1 MENKTESFSSFLS
14 DGTETWEVDDGFATI
29 AEAVEVARNEAED
42 SLAPEEGGWTAHY
55 EIIIRNAAG
64 DDVRRENHDIDA
76 PLPPE
81 CPSDLCYT
89 DVNQS
94 SGWDCRIFTSCA
106 IDDDGRV
113 WIRVE
118 RVAYGVR
125 KDGMGTCL
133 LADYDQCSR
142 EWGESP
148 EAPSYANAMLAI
160 ADNLTAEMV
169 EAIIDRDDVDELKAL
184 HAALSGEI
192 EIEAMD
198 TAQDWSTDCDGDPV
212 CWITNTVT
220 MSRDGETLLT
230 GEVWAE
236 YRMDSIAD
244 ERPRWGSFGSEGC
257 DNAVEFMKGLIGESS
272 LYELLEA
279 PEILTKPNK

>member
-1 MENKTESFSSFLS
+1 MENKTESFSAYLSGGQESWDVEDSFP
-14 DGTETWEVDDGFATI
+14 TI
-29 AEAVEVARNEAED
+29 AEAVEEARNEAED

-55 EIIIRNAAG
+55 EIIVRDAAG
-64 DDVRRENHDIDA
+64 DEAHRENLDIDA
-76 PLPPE
+76 PLPSE

-148 EAPSYANAMLAI
+148 EAPSYANAMLAL

-169 EAIIDRDDVDELKAL
+169 EAIIDRDDVDELTAL

-192 EIEAMD
+192 EIEV
-198 TAQDWSTDCDGDPV
+198 TDRSEGWTTDSCGDPACDV
-212 CWITNTVT
+212 TFTLT

-257 DNAVEFMKGLIGESS
+257 DNAAEFMKGLIGESS
-272 LYELLEA
+272 LYELLAA
-279 PEILTKPNK
+279 PENPKY